1 MGINQEHAAAAFH
14 AAKMAQ
20 LSAMGH
26 SLDKLPPGILP
37 PHLDLSKLSNLSN
50 LANLPHSPSDLAHNG
65 VPLEPTSGAKVPML
79 GSLGHHLAGLQH
91 QQQHHQ
97 QQNHADIRRGDSEPM
112 DLGNSGGNYG
122 DHATLM
128 QQQLQQQQQQHMHM
142 RAANDRRSSGGNG
155 HGHSS
160 GEEDNYSD
168 DDVEQTS

>member
-1 MGINQEHAAAAFH
+1 MGINQEHAAAFH

-20 LSAMGH
+20 LNAMGH
-26 SLDKLPPGILP
+26 TLDKLPPGILP

-50 LANLPHSPSDLAHNG
+50 LANLPHSPNDHNG

-79 GSLGHHLAGLQH
+79 GSLSHHLASLQH

-97 QQNHADIRRGDSEPM
+97 QADIRRGDSEPM
-112 DLGNSGGNYG
+112 DLGGPVVGNYG
-122 DHATLM
+122 DHAALM
-128 QQQLQQQQQQHMHM
+128 QQQLQQQQHMHM
-142 RAANDRRSSGGNG
+142 RAASERRGGNG

-168 DDVEQTS
+168 DEVEHTS

>member
-50 LANLPHSPSDLAHNG
+50 LANLQHSPNDLTHSGN
-65 VPLEPTSGAKVPML
+65 PLEPTSGAKVPML

-91 QQQHHQ
+91 HQ

-112 DLGNSGGNYG
+112 DLGGSGGNYN
-122 DHATLM
+122 DHAILM
-128 QQQLQQQQQQHMHM
+128 QQKLQQQQMHM
-142 RAANDRRSSGGNG
+142 RATNDRHSVGGNG

-168 DDVEQTS
+168 DEVEQTS

>member
-1 MGINQEHAAAAFH
+1 MSINQEHAAAAFH

-37 PHLDLSKLSNLSN
+37 PHLDLAKLSSLSNL
-50 LANLPHSPSDLAHNG
+50 PQSPNDLTHNG
-65 VPLEPTSGAKVPML
+65 VPLEPSSGAKVPLL

-97 QQNHADIRRGDSEPM
+97 QQNQADIRRGDSEPM
-112 DLGNSGGNYG
+112 DLGGAAGSYG
-122 DHATLM
+122 DHAALM
-128 QQQLQQQQQQHMHM
+128 QQQLQQQQQMHM
-142 RAANDRRSSGGNG
+142 RAANDRRRSVGGNG